1 MDIRK
6 ESLMWI
12 QSVLYQSNDSNIDY
26 IIEAL
31 LKVIFKSFKLE
42 QLNTYEIK
50 TLNMLMQFMKDRKFT
65 NEIIKECQNFLNPL
79 SILYQK
85 TEFYAPEFYIEDG
98 EKEIRSYLKMFN
110 MIFTNYKGV
119 INKIFKVE
127 KIFNVTSANGKIFI
141 MNVKTNGLIQNKLLI
156 VKVPLRKEG
165 DSLTYEYYVGSFLN
179 CLRSYNIPGFAL
191 VYGRFKCPVD
201 EVNLIPGNESKFKLC
216 TKPEIKVELD
226 DYRLQEKSHVVYEY
240 VRNTQ
245 TNKVKTM
252 FDFIKF
258 KLEGRKAIDDL
269 EIANIELLNMLK
281 IVLASLQLAQDKMQ
295 FTHYDLHL
303 SNVLVAELAETPN
316 GKRNIRQ
323 YTYEFEEDYK
333 IRVVT
338 KNLPHI
344 IDYGRSYINTNYKTI
359 LDEYKDLYNIR
370 TDIIYEDYEKEN
382 VKYNSF
388 VDMQNKLVNVD
399 FYVNFRSDVKY
410 REDVR
415 RIELQVQKYA
425 SRRYGNITREQYMMR
440 IRQEIYKD
448 YIGTVG
454 GPILLLPEEKEIFK
468 KGIEFPFGIPD
479 TYYRI
484 SLGITPNKFNPQYDL
499 FRFTRAM
506 SATILYYYEKLFRN
520 KMIDKM
526 QYESLRNIWQEIKD
540 GLEKEFIFYVESQS
554 ILTRVPIKSYI
565 NNPLD
570 VIKRIDNML
579 LAEFSPMSLDGGAK
593 KSDLNIK
600 LPDITSMEAQK
611 SILPS
616 SVITVI
622 KDSKVNY
629 TLIDEDT
636 YDEIVRK
643 EIRGLK
649 LMKINTERE
658 LYDRSLENISREM
671 IENKKVEKKMNKK

>member
-1 MDIRK
+1 
-6 ESLMWI
+6 
-12 QSVLYQSNDSNIDY
+12 
-26 IIEAL
+26 
-31 LKVIFKSFKLE
+31 
-42 QLNTYEIK
+42 
-50 TLNMLMQFMKDRKFT
+50 
-65 NEIIKECQNFLNPL
+65 
-79 SILYQK
+79 
-85 TEFYAPEFYIEDG
+85 
-98 EKEIRSYLKMFN
+98 
-110 MIFTNYKGV
+110 
-119 INKIFKVE
+119 
-127 KIFNVTSANGKIFI
+127 
-141 MNVKTNGLIQNKLLI
+141 
-156 VKVPLRKEG
+156 
-165 DSLTYEYYVGSFLN
+165 
-179 CLRSYNIPGFAL
+179 
-191 VYGRFKCPVD
+191 
-201 EVNLIPGNESKFKLC
+201 
-216 TKPEIKVELD
+216 
-226 DYRLQEKSHVVYEY
+226 
-240 VRNTQ
+240 
-245 TNKVKTM
+245 M

-258 KLEGRKAIDDL
+258 KLEGQNAIDDL

-316 GKRNIRQ
+316 GKKNFRQ

-344 IDYGRSYINTNYKTI
+344 IDYGRSYINTTTQVGVNRTI
-359 LDEYKDLYNIR
+359 LDEYKDLYNIQ

-425 SRRYGNITREQYMMR
+425 SRRYGNITREQYMTR

-468 KGIEFPFGIPD
+468 QGIEFPFGVPD

-520 KMIDKM
+520 KRIDQM

-554 ILTRVPIKSYI
+554 VLTRIPIKSYI

-579 LAEFSPMSLDGGAK
+579 LAELSPMSLDGGAK

-600 LPDITSMEAQK
+600 LPDITSMEAPK
-611 SILPS
+611 SVLTS
-616 SVITVI
+616 SVIPVI
-622 KDSKVNY
+622 KNSKVHY
-629 TLIDEDT
+629 TLIDEET
-636 YDEIVRK
+636 YDEILRK
-643 EIRGLK
+643 DMRGLK
-649 LMKINTERE
+649 MMKINTERE

-671 IENKKVEKKMNKK
+671 IENKKVKVEKK